1 MVLAIMKGYRFCQIL
16 ILLLLLLPFVGLATG
31 FFQGSSSLNLLTA
44 LLLVLPSVLLMLVP
58 LNLFRADT
66 LGSRRTGG
74 YILAAWG
81 FLIIAFIIAIRYSSS
96 FWARVNLEDPIGSMI
111 LALSAVC
118 LLVGV
123 VVALVRLLVGAWHY
137 YRSHPRPSLI
147 SLIFPARQSLLCAL
161 FIVWQVVLCY
171 IGIRWASQ
179 LPDGPSPDEMVIV
192 KLLVTLGVLLPLSFP
207 LLIWTL
213 ICESDTAC
221 QHTATRLAWPVFIV
235 GFSILIISSLCFIFS
250 GFPTGTLLMAFGMPV
265 LQPAAALIV
274 HAYMVWREN
283 KVAIMTKVSSLKQGL
298 GKTMQRK

>member
-1 MVLAIMKGYRFCQIL
+1 MKGYRFSQVL

-44 LLLVLPSVLLMLVP
+44 SLLVLPSVFLMLVP
-58 LNLFRADT
+58 LNLFRAGT
-66 LGSRRTGG
+66 PGSCRTGG

-81 FLIIAFIIAIRYSSS
+81 LLIVAFIVAIRCSSS
-96 FWARVNLEDPIGSMI
+96 FWARVSLEDPTGSMI

-118 LLVGV
+118 LLVGI

-147 SLIFPARQSLLCAL
+147 SSLFPMRQSRLCAL

-171 IGIRWASQ
+171 MGIRWASQ
-179 LPDGPSPDEMVIV
+179 LPDGPSSPDEMVIV

-213 ICESDTAC
+213 SCESDTVC
-221 QHTATRLAWPVFIV
+221 QRAATRLAWPVFIV
-235 GFSILIISSLCFIFS
+235 GFSILITSSLCFIFS
-250 GFPTGTLLMAFGMPV
+250 GSQTGTVLMAFGMPV
-265 LQPAAALIV
+265 LQPATALIV
-274 HAYMVWREN
+274 HTYMVWREN

-298 GKTMQRK
+298 GERMQRK